1 MKPLTQERL
10 TATMLTLPNCE
21 MRWKPPPRN
30 SELKRLITGSCNM
43 VDLTNQEFAVLLL
56 ADDGESL
63 IPIGIW
69 EKPIK
74 TLATL
79 GLLKKQD
86 GANYVIT
93 AEGHA
98 ARIARD
104 ENDETEMQRIL
115 SGSKGNGTI
124 GAISSGD
131 GEDDTGAIPSVGLK
145 DE

>member
-1 MKPLTQERL
+1 MP
-10 TATMLTLPNCE
+10 
-21 MRWKPPPRN
+21 
-30 SELKRLITGSCNM
+30 
-43 VDLTNQEFAVLLL
+43 DLTNHEFAVLLL

-74 TLATL
+74 TLTTL
-79 GLLKKQD
+79 GLLKKND

-104 ENDETEMQRIL
+104 ENDEAAMQRIL
-115 SGSKGNGTI
+115 SGSKAASENGATDRRI
-124 GAISSGD
+124 DLDAGLDLEPPLAG
-131 GEDDTGAIPSVGLK
+131 PPKVGLD

>member
-1 MKPLTQERL
+1 MP
-10 TATMLTLPNCE
+10 
-21 MRWKPPPRN
+21 
-30 SELKRLITGSCNM
+30 
-43 VDLTNQEFAVLLL
+43 DLTNHEFAVLLL
-56 ADDGESL
+56 ADDGDSL

-93 AEGHA
+93 PEGHA

-104 ENDETEMQRIL
+104 ENDEAAMQRIL
-115 SGSKGNGTI
+115 SGSKTPDEARTTDRRI
-124 GAISSGD
+124 DSDD
-131 GEDDTGAIPSVGLK
+131 GLDVEAPLAGPPKVGLG

>member
-1 MKPLTQERL
+1 MP
-10 TATMLTLPNCE
+10 
-21 MRWKPPPRN
+21 
-30 SELKRLITGSCNM
+30 
-43 VDLTNQEFAVLLL
+43 DLTNHEFAVLLL

-74 TLATL
+74 TLASL

-115 SGSKGNGTI
+115 SGSKAEGALGTTS
-124 GAISSGD
+124 ARD
-131 GEDDTGAIPSVGLK
+131 VEADPAAIPSVGLN

>member
-1 MKPLTQERL
+1 MP
-10 TATMLTLPNCE
+10 
-21 MRWKPPPRN
+21 
-30 SELKRLITGSCNM
+30 
-43 VDLTNQEFAVLLL
+43 DLTNHEFAVLLL

-74 TLATL
+74 TLEAL
-79 GLLKKQD
+79 GLLKKND

-115 SGSKGNGTI
+115 SRSKT
-124 GAISSGD
+124 SVEDRTGD
-131 GEDDTGAIPSVGLK
+131 SRSETDDGV
-145 DE
+145 E

>member
-1 MKPLTQERL
+1 
-10 TATMLTLPNCE
+10 
-21 MRWKPPPRN
+21 
-30 SELKRLITGSCNM
+30 M
-43 VDLTNQEFAVLLL
+43 VDLTNHEFALLVL
-56 ADDGESL
+56 ADEGESL

-79 GLLKKQD
+79 GLLKKND

-104 ENDETEMQRIL
+104 ENDEAAMQRIF
-115 SGSKGNGTI
+115 SSSKGDGGLGT
-124 GAISSGD
+124 ISSGD
-131 GEDDTGAIPSVGLK
+131 SGAGTTAIPSAGLK